1 MSKIMRNLAVLLVL
15 SMLAVA
21 CGQKPGVHLQGASS
35 GGGGGGGGGDAG
47 EFAEGGE
54 GDFDFDGEGG
64 EGDFE
69 GEDVALEGEDVD
81 FDGGEGGEGGGGDA
95 PGADAAGGDGGGE
108 GGEAGGGGG
117 GGGEASGGGG
127 GGGGEAGGG
136 GGPNDTVGI
145 TSEQIK
151 IGVHAPLSGAAP
163 LPQDEFRSGRS
174 MYWDHVGK
182 VAGRNVNVIVRD
194 DGYNPSRATTVCRE
208 LIQREEVFI
217 LVGGGGADQI
227 NACARVAAEAGVPYL
242 SAGVDEGVLKQL
254 PNYFALSMS
263 YPQQAPLLTQW
274 IAKNAKPGNGEVGL
288 LFDRTPSFRGVRE
301 RLSQELQRA
310 GMKPVPR
317 QMQNPTSDAAW
328 AGGYDT
334 VFVIGAPAYFVQV
347 TQAPRGLEP
356 QWVGVGITMG
366 LNTVAANAC
375 RRGNFKAAFL
385 SPFPGLNQV
394 DKLDANFKRAG
405 GKGDIEL
412 ALWGLNKTIHEVL
425 KPLGNNPSRSGF
437 MRSLQSNR
445 IKTNVYPELRHSRG
459 NHFGAQGAH
468 MLRANCSNGRFETR
482 NDELFKTSF

>member
-21 CGQKPGVHLQGASS
+21 CGQKPGVHLQGAQRA
-35 GGGGGGGGGDAG
+35 GGGGGGGGDAG

-54 GDFDFDGEGG
+54 GDFDFDAEGG
-64 EGDFE
+64 EGFE
-69 GEDVALEGEDVD
+69 GEDVAIEGEEVD
-81 FDGGEGGEGGGGDA
+81 FEGGEAGDGADGGGGDA
-95 PGADAAGGDGGGE
+95 PGADASGGDGGGD
-108 GGEAGGGGG
+108 GGGGGG

-127 GGGGEAGGG
+127 GGGGGGQAA
-136 GGPNDTVGI
+136 GPNDTVGV
-145 TSEQIK
+145 TAEQIK

-182 VAGRNVNVIVRD
+182 VAGRNVNVVVRD

-242 SAGVDEGVLKQL
+242 SAGVDEGVLRQL

-301 RLSQELQRA
+301 RLTQELQRA

-334 VFVIGAPAYFVQV
+334 VFVIGAPSYFVQI

-385 SPFPGLNQV
+385 SPFPGLNQINN
-394 DKLDANFKRAG
+394 LDSNFSRAG

-425 KPLGNNPSRSGF
+425 KPLGDKPTRSGF
-437 MRSLQSNR
+437 IRSLQSNR
-445 IKTNVYPELRHSRG
+445 IKTNVYPELAHSSD
-459 NHFGAQGAH
+459 NHFGARGAH
-468 MLRANCSNGRFETR
+468 MLRSNCSNGRFETR